1 MKKAVR
7 VVMAAAGLGIL
18 LAGCAK
24 KEPAPETTGTTA
36 ETAEET
42 TAEETEEVS
51 RDIFARL
58 SEAPEDAEAQI
69 AVLAREVSTWAPD
82 TEEYAGF
89 WTGYAAADL
98 DHNGRLEI
106 IVSAAGGTGMFT
118 TTRIWE
124 VNEQKDGISEVKWEK
139 EEGDSEPDALGS
151 IRQTAYIDED
161 SELIYYIAPDYT
173 RNGAAENYET
183 LYALSLND
191 GEIMVQDLAGRHET
205 LRIPV
210 RSGAGPPGQLC
221 DAVHLRVCVRLCP
234 LGNARPAGPS
244 GQRRRR
250 ALCGVCGPGGLNVF
264 QIPGEEVEEMEDFMQ
279 ELKEQRIW
287 VLWRFEVR
295 KEKRT
300 KVPKSARDGGPSGTD
315 QSWEQAWVTY
325 GEAVAARDTYGMDG
339 VGFKVP
345 DGYFFLDVDHR
356 ELDDPL
362 VQKLLTRFDSY
373 AERSVSGGGIHI
385 YGRCETAMIPTS
397 TDANGK
403 VRLEKA
409 YYMKNP
415 HNGVELY

>member
-51 RDIFARL
+51 KDIFARL

-89 WTGYAAADL
+89 WTGCAAADL

-183 LYALSLND
+183 LYALSLM
-191 GEIMVQDLAGRHET
+191 EKSWCRTLQDAM
-205 LRIPV
+205 
-210 RSGAGPPGQLC
+210 
-221 DAVHLRVCVRLCP
+221 
-234 LGNARPAGPS
+234 
-244 GQRRRR
+244 RRRMHP
-250 ALCGVCGPGGLNVF
+250 AMSPQNSG
-264 QIPGEEVEEMEDFMQ
+264 I
-279 ELKEQRIW
+279 
-287 VLWRFEVR
+287 R
-295 KEKRT
+295 KEAA
-300 KVPKSARDGGPSGTD
+300 SARKSMRLRRMRCSEIWRR
-315 QSWEQAWVTY
+315 QS
-325 GEAVAARDTYGMDG
+325 
-339 VGFKVP
+339 F
-345 DGYFFLDVDHR
+345 H
-356 ELDDPL
+356 
-362 VQKLLTRFDSY
+362 
-373 AERSVSGGGIHI
+373 
-385 YGRCETAMIPTS
+385 
-397 TDANGK
+397 
-403 VRLEKA
+403 
-409 YYMKNP
+409 
-415 HNGVELY
+415 

>member
-89 WTGYAAADL
+89 WTGCAAADL

-139 EEGDSEPDALGS
+139 EEGDSEGSSLVLAIVLPIIGVIIIVAIALF
-151 IRQTAYIDED
+151 YINRK
-161 SELIYYIAPDYT
+161 
-173 RNGAAENYET
+173 RNS
-183 LYALSLND
+183 SL
-191 GEIMVQDLAGRHET
+191 
-205 LRIPV
+205 
-210 RSGAGPPGQLC
+210 RS
-221 DAVHLRVCVRLCP
+221 RE
-234 LGNARPAGPS
+234 
-244 GQRRRR
+244 
-250 ALCGVCGPGGLNVF
+250 
-264 QIPGEEVEEMEDFMQ
+264 QI
-279 ELKEQRIW
+279 
-287 VLWRFEVR
+287 
-295 KEKRT
+295 EKF
-300 KVPKSARDGGPSGTD
+300 V
-315 QSWEQAWVTY
+315 
-325 GEAVAARDTYGMDG
+325 
-339 VGFKVP
+339 
-345 DGYFFLDVDHR
+345 
-356 ELDDPL
+356 
-362 VQKLLTRFDSY
+362 
-373 AERSVSGGGIHI
+373 
-385 YGRCETAMIPTS
+385 
-397 TDANGK
+397 
-403 VRLEKA
+403 
-409 YYMKNP
+409 
-415 HNGVELY
+415 

>member
-24 KEPAPETTGTTA
+24 KEPAPETTGTPA

-51 RDIFARL
+51 KDIFARL

-89 WTGYAAADL
+89 WTGCAAADL

-205 LRIPV
+205 ADA
-210 RSGAGPPGQLC
+210 SGNVTAEFWDSEGSSISEEEYEAAA
-221 DAVHLRVCVRLCP
+221 DAVF
-234 LGNARPAGPS
+234 GN
-244 GQRRRR
+244 
-250 ALCGVCGPGGLNVF
+250 
-264 QIPGEEVEEMEDFMQ
+264 
-279 ELKEQRIW
+279 
-287 VLWRFEVR
+287 
-295 KEKRT
+295 
-300 KVPKSARDGGPSGTD
+300 
-315 QSWEQAWVTY
+315 
-325 GEAVAARDTYGMDG
+325 
-339 VGFKVP
+339 
-345 DGYFFLDVDHR
+345 
-356 ELDDPL
+356 
-362 VQKLLTRFDSY
+362 
-373 AERSVSGGGIHI
+373 
-385 YGRCETAMIPTS
+385 
-397 TDANGK
+397 
-403 VRLEKA
+403 LEKA
-409 YYMKNP
+409 EFSLIWLDSENLGTEDGIASLPEEKLISKLQASFD
-415 HNGVELY
+415 GFGFEKAQ